1 MIYAQV
7 VDGKV
12 VAVFSSV
19 QDSEDWP
26 GVVEVDE
33 ESGLYLDFLAGLKLN
48 ESLSALG
55 SATQKANLQVSVL
68 AGRLDT
74 LDFAVS
80 EGDAS
85 PSELEEL
92 PLRKEQ
98 LQLWRRYNLD
108 LGRVPGL
115 PGWPDSPSWPSK
127 PESYFG
133 V

>member
-1 MIYAQV
+1 LYRGTLYDLCNV

-12 VAVFSSV
+12 VAIFSSV

-48 ESLSALG
+48 ESLSSLS

-68 AGRLDT
+68 AGRVDT
-74 LDFAVS
+74 LNFAVS

-85 PSELEEL
+85 
-92 PLRKEQ
+92 
-98 LQLWRRYNLD
+98 
-108 LGRVPGL
+108 
-115 PGWPDSPSWPSK
+115 
-127 PESYFG
+127 FG
-133 V
+133 A